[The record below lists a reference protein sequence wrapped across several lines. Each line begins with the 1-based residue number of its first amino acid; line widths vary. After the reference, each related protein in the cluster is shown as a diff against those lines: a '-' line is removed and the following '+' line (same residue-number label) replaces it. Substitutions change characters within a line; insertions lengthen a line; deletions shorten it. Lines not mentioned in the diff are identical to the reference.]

1 MADKP
6 GSSWIKW
13 TIIIFAVVAVIVG
26 GVWYFKRGNNDT
38 PQYQTTTVTRGDLT
52 QVVTATGAL
61 NPVVNVTVGSQ
72 VSGIIDKLN
81 VDFNSTVKSNEVIA
95 EIDPSTYHAAVEQA
109 KADLANAKANL
120 ELQQAEAER
129 SVELFTNKLISSS
142 DYDTAIATLHEAE
155 ATVQIKQA
163 ALDNAN
169 ANLGYCKI
177 RSPVDGIVISRAIDL
192 GQTVASSFNTPT
204 LFQIANDL
212 TKMQID
218 ANVSEADIGTVEE
231 NQNVTFTV
239 DAFPSRTFTGHVV
252 QIRNSPTNV
261 QNVITYD
268 TVITVANP
276 DLKLRPG
283 MTANAS
289 IITAQRS
296 GVLKIPNAA
305 LRFRPPEPFTNQT
318 FAAQLLAKIG
328 LGGQTKSATTNA
340 VPTAKAGDT
349 NQTGV
354 AANSEAPLTGNEPPQ
369 ELFRRVREM
378 RERGEE
384 VPPEIRAKIRELIQ
398 NGTLQMPGGGGP
410 GGGGNA
416 GFRANTGSQPV
427 MRTVYLLSAGA
438 SSGTAPALQSMRV
451 KTGVSDGAFTEII
464 DGLKEGD
471 AVITGV
477 KLQSQNSGPAP
488 GGANPFGGGGR
499 RF

>member
-1 MADKP
+1 MVAA
-6 GSSWIKW
+6 G
-13 TIIIFAVVAVIVG
+13 AVVAG
-26 GVWYFKRGNNDT
+26 GVWYFQRGHTDA
-38 PQYQTTTVTRGDLT
+38 PDYQTVTVTRGDLT
-52 QVVTATGAL
+52 QVVTATGTL

-72 VSGIIDKLN
+72 VSGIINKLN
-81 VDFNSTVKSNEVIA
+81 VDYNSMVKSNEVIA

-109 KADLANAKANL
+109 TADLINAKANL

-129 SVELFTNKLISSS
+129 SSELFTNKLISSS

-163 ALDNAN
+163 SLDNAN

-177 RSPVDGIVISRAIDL
+177 RSPVDGIVILRAIDL

-231 NQNVTFTV
+231 KQNVTFTV
-239 DAFPSRTFTGHVV
+239 DAFPNRTFSGQVV

-318 FAAQLLAKIG
+318 FAAQWLAKIG
-328 LGGQTKSATTNA
+328 LGGQTKPAATNA
-340 VPTAKAGDT
+340 VPTAKAGET
-349 NQTGV
+349 NQPGV
-354 AANSEAPLTGNEPPQ
+354 TANSEAPLTGNEPPQ
-369 ELFRRVREM
+369 ELFRRVRDM

-384 VPPEIRAKIRELIQ
+384 VPPEIRAKIRELFQ

-416 GFRANTGSQPV
+416 GFRANTSSQPV
-427 MRTVYLLSAGA
+427 MRTVYLLVPGA
-438 SSGTAPALQSMRV
+438 SSGTAPALQPVRV
-451 KTGVSDGAFTEII
+451 KTGVSDGAFTEVS

-471 AVITGV
+471 AVITGM
-477 KLQSQNSGPAP
+477 KLQSQNSGAAT
-488 GGANPFGGGGR
+488 GGANPFGGGAR